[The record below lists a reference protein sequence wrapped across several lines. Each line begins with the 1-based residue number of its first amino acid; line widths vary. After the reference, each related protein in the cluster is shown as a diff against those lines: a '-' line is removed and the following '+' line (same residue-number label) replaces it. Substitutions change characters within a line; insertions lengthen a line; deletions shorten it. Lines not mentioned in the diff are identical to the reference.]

1 MQYKKKS
8 NRKDVEFLKVWE
20 AAAKHEAL
28 LQFVR
33 NFSGVFCY
41 GAGEYGHAVVSF
53 LQEHKIKLQG
63 IIVSQ
68 RESDAQEVNGLSL
81 YEPSE
86 IKEKLENT
94 SYGVILS
101 LSDKYQPVVRE
112 TLKRYGVLQEQ
123 RIYGM
128 MNAEMFYVLIDV
140 FQRHS
145 REILLKALFKNDAMD
160 GTLAET
166 YEKEFQRRLA
176 SFRQIE
182 VQFIYMEQIGSVCYW
197 IYHCDRIDKYGD
209 KDVFYLFFPFTQ
221 DLYDPFLRGDG
232 FYHAPPNQYLAN
244 KLKCDKIEVI
254 QPDSLGFWQYC
265 MKNHRAC
272 FNIKDGYSQIKG
284 TEAYDKA
291 AAAGEINSRRAY
303 ITFTDEEIA
312 MGERFLREIDVREW
326 VCISARDSIYRR
338 DVMDFQDDN
347 LNDIDFYRN
356 SDIVS
361 FEQAAQYFATQK
373 ISSFR
378 MGAKVGNRL
387 ASESSMID
395 YARLYRTELLDVFLF
410 SRCLFCLSDSSG
422 IQLLASLF
430 SRPMV
435 QVNTSVLT
443 TRVDSNIIADDRRDL
458 MIMQKYWDPIRRRY
472 LTFRDMLRYEI
483 YGDEKIYDICAPA
496 NTYLIYRR
504 KGIIPVQNTP
514 EEIVTVSQEM
524 LQRLS
529 GSVEYTEEDI
539 ELRERF
545 LEIRREY
552 EGQGNEFFNFRVGR
566 DFLRENKWLLD

>member
-33 NFSGVFCY
+33 NSSGIFCY
-41 GAGEYGHAVVSF
+41 GAGEYGRAVVSF

-63 IIVSQ
+63 VIVSQ
-68 RESDAQEVNGLSL
+68 RDSDIQEVHGLPL

-86 IKEKLENT
+86 IKDKLEHT
-94 SYGVILS
+94 ACGIILS
-101 LSDKYQPVVRE
+101 LSEKYQLTVRE
-112 TLKRYGVLQEQ
+112 TLRQYGVLQDS
-123 RIYGM
+123 RIYVM
-128 MNAEMFYVLIDV
+128 TDAEMFYILNEV

-145 REILLKALFKNDAMD
+145 GNVLLKAFFKNDAID
-160 GTLAET
+160 RTLTER
-166 YEKEFQRRLA
+166 YERKFQQRFS
-176 SFRQIE
+176 SFRRIE
-182 VQFIYMEQIGSVCYW
+182 VQFIHMAQIGSICYW

-209 KDVFYLFFPFTQ
+209 PDVFYLFFPFTQ

-232 FYHAPPNQYLAN
+232 FYHAPNQYLAN

-265 MKNHRAC
+265 MKNHRSC
-272 FNIKDGYSQIKG
+272 FTIQDGYSEIKSAA
-284 TEAYDKA
+284 AYDKA
-291 AAAGEINSRRAY
+291 AAAGDINSRRAY
-303 ITFTDEEIA
+303 ITFADAEMA
-312 MGERFLREIDVREW
+312 AGAQFLREKNVREW
-326 VCISARDSIYRR
+326 VCIAARDSVYRR
-338 DVMDFQDDN
+338 DVMGFQNDN

-356 SDIVS
+356 SDIAS

-378 MGAKVGNRL
+378 MGAKVGNGL
-387 ASESSMID
+387 AEKSTMID

-410 SRCLFCLSDSSG
+410 SRCLFCLSDPSG
-422 IQLLASLF
+422 IELLASLF
-430 SRPMV
+430 SRPVV
-435 QVNTSVLT
+435 QVNTSMLT
-443 TRVDSNIIADDRRDL
+443 TRVDSNLIADDRRDL

-504 KGIIPVQNTP
+504 KGIVPVQNTP
-514 EEIVTVSQEM
+514 EEIVAVSQEM

-529 GSVEYTEEDI
+529 GNVEYTQEDI
-539 ELRERF
+539 ELQERF
-545 LEIRREY
+545 LEIRREH

>member
-1 MQYKKKS
+1 MS
-8 NRKDVEFLKVWE
+8 FLKVWE
-20 AAAKHEAL
+20 TAAKHDAL
-28 LQFVR
+28 LQFAR
-33 NFSGVFCY
+33 NSSGIFCY
-41 GAGEYGHAVVSF
+41 GAGEYGRAVVSF
-53 LQEHKIKLQG
+53 LQENK
-63 IIVSQ
+63 IIVQGVIVSR
-68 RESDAQEVNGLSL
+68 REPGIQEIHGLPL

-86 IKEKLENT
+86 IKDKLEHT
-94 SYGVILS
+94 ACGIILS
-101 LSDKYQPVVRE
+101 LSEKYQPTVRE
-112 TLKRYGVLQEQ
+112 TLRQHGVLQDR

-128 MNAEMFYVLIDV
+128 NGAEMFYILDEV

-145 REILLKALFKNDAMD
+145 GNILLKAVFKNDAID
-160 GTLAET
+160 RTLTER
-166 YEKEFQRRLA
+166 YERKFQQRFS
-176 SFRQIE
+176 SFRRIE
-182 VQFIYMEQIGSVCYW
+182 VQFIHMSQIGSICYW

-209 KDVFYLFFPFTQ
+209 PDVFYLFFPFTQ
-221 DLYDPFLRGDG
+221 DLYDPFLQGDG
-232 FYHAPPNQYLAN
+232 FYHASNQYLAN

-265 MKNHRAC
+265 MKNHRSC
-272 FNIKDGYSQIKG
+272 FTIQDGYSVIKS
-284 TEAYDKA
+284 TAAYDKA
-291 AAAGEINSRRAY
+291 AAEGDINSRRAY

-312 MGERFLREIDVREW
+312 AGESFLREMEVREW
-326 VCISARDSIYRR
+326 VCISARDSVYRR
-338 DVMDFQDDN
+338 DVMGFQDDD
-347 LNDIDFYRN
+347 LNDIDSYRN
-356 SDIVS
+356 SDIAS

-378 MGAKVGNRL
+378 MGAKVGNGL
-387 ASESSMID
+387 ASKSSMID

-504 KGIIPVQNTP
+504 KGIVPVQNTP
-514 EEIVTVSQEM
+514 EEIVAVSQEM

-529 GSVEYTEEDI
+529 GNVEYTQEDI
-539 ELRERF
+539 ELQEQF
-545 LEIRREY
+545 LEIRREH